1 MSKGLLSTILIIL
14 GVFLAIF
21 GFYTSFEIYVK
32 DKLGKSSENIG
43 YFLIKVMQG
52 ETLINTPDK
61 LNTILTLKTPEG
73 KVYAT
78 QNINLPVDKE
88 TYYHF
93 QKIVDNHGFNLY
105 VKSTSIFE
113 YIEYIVNNPM
123 AIGISLSGIFLILI
137 GIYTAISSQTT
148 KHIPQEKE
156 TITTVEKTQPYE
168 YEDELI
174 KRLKALRITLA
185 TSKIIPEESL
195 EEAKSIIDS
204 ILHNISRGGKV

>member
-32 DKLGKSSENIG
+32 DKLRKSSESIG
-43 YFLIKVMQG
+43 YFLVKAMEG

-61 LNTILTLKTPEG
+61 LNTILILKTPEG
-73 KVYAT
+73 KVYAS
-78 QNINLPVDKE
+78 QNINFPFDKE
-88 TYYHF
+88 KYYHF
-93 QKIVDNHGFNLY
+93 QKIVDNYNFNLY
-105 VKSTSIFE
+105 LKSISISE

-123 AIGISLSGIFLILI
+123 TIGISLSGILLILT
-137 GIYTAISSQTT
+137 GIYTSLSSQTDENR
-148 KHIPQEKE
+148 IPQERE
-156 TITTVEKTQPYE
+156 TINTVEKTQS

-185 TSKIIPEESL
+185 TSKIIPKDSL

-204 ILHNISRGGKV
+204 VLHKISKGGKV